1 MKKISITKVDVETT
15 LKQRNL
21 VLSDYA
27 LQEDLLRDTF
37 DKYKHND
44 DYGQI
49 LTKVTLLN
57 LLYSTGIMDV
67 KGVADH
73 IFKHG
78 KDIDSLMKKGD
89 PTVVHL
95 IAKVE
100 HNGKPINH
108 FSFATKYCSHHQPE
122 KFAIYDSYVEKVL
135 VTMNK
140 REPFA
145 NFKKEGLKDYDTYM
159 SVILSFR
166 QHFGLTQYSIKQL
179 DQYLWQLGK
188 WYFNSYGLRYKYY
201 NREDK
206 SPFSEDDIRHKFWN
220 GEMMFVT
227 EHQSAGFW
235 KEQSRKCL
243 QGTNERIRQF
253 AGKFTP
259 EQFGVIF
266 YIHELYA
273 KWCPYDDL
281 EWIFEY

>member
-21 VLSDYA
+21 VLTDYA

-108 FSFATKYCSHHQPE
+108 FSFATKYCSFHYPDKYPIYDDLVYKVLAALRTSLECGSFSPE
-122 KFAIYDSYVEKVL
+122 KIKD
-135 VTMNK
+135 
-140 REPFA
+140 
-145 NFKKEGLKDYDTYM
+145 KDYDKHAAPCGYA
-159 SVILSFR
+159 L
-166 QHFGLTQYSIKQL
+166 
-179 DQYLWQLGK
+179 
-188 WYFNSYGLRYKYY
+188 YKTIYD
-201 NREDK
+201 R
-206 SPFSEDDIRHKFWN
+206 FI
-220 GEMMFVT
+220 
-227 EHQSAGFW
+227 
-235 KEQSRKCL
+235 
-243 QGTNERIRQF
+243 
-253 AGKFTP
+253 
-259 EQFGVIF
+259 
-266 YIHELYA
+266 ELYA
-273 KWCPYDDL
+273 ADFPKKDYKTIDCYLWGSRKIATLNKDDWRISNNPQAYKAICNNAINKL
-281 EWIFEY
+281 FK